1 MIPLI
6 LLIGCD
12 CDPDRPRYGGI
23 RYDVHHEPQKWQGI
37 SEGIDELRG
46 VLKKV
51 ETMSSMK
58 PKIIFCVRSDL
69 QMKEL
74 YGSAGWM
81 LEEYRPLW
89 RELEDEG
96 HEIAWHPHLWR
107 WSETSRCWYQEI
119 EDAQWIVRCLET
131 GHADFEAKWGKKPFT
146 CHMGWTF
153 HNNVSMHTINRLGLK
168 MDFSASPGVFF
179 AGGPGAAGTTFDNRI
194 DWRGTPKSWYRPSQA
209 DYRRPGEKRESEL
222 DIIEIPKFTSG
233 ARRLRFIK
241 RLASGSKGK
250 SELESGNAVFL
261 QVTALPFL
269 YKQIIAEQ
277 MGCERSG
284 PFFAS
289 FFHPDELLRK
299 RSFSSNTIVYSR
311 NNLEKNLCSLIEK
324 GKQRGK
330 EVRFAT
336 GPEAIDFVT
345 AGQ

>member
-1 MIPLI
+1 
-6 LLIGCD
+6 
-12 CDPDRPRYGGI
+12 
-23 RYDVHHEPQKWQGI
+23 
-37 SEGIDELRG
+37 
-46 VLKKV
+46 
-51 ETMSSMK
+51 
-58 PKIIFCVRSDL
+58 
-69 QMKEL
+69 
-74 YGSAGWM
+74 
-81 LEEYRPLW
+81 
-89 RELEDEG
+89 
-96 HEIAWHPHLWR
+96 
-107 WSETSRCWYQEI
+107 
-119 EDAQWIVRCLET
+119 
-131 GHADFEAKWGKKPFT
+131 
-146 CHMGWTF
+146 
-153 HNNVSMHTINRLGLK
+153 

-179 AGGPGAAGTTFDNRI
+179 AGGPGAAGTTFDNRV
-194 DWRGTPKSWYRPSQA
+194 DWRGTPKSRYRPSQA
-209 DYRRPGEKRESEL
+209 DCRRPGEKGESEL

-233 ARRLRFIK
+233 ARRLRFLK

-311 NNLEKNLCSLIEK
+311 NNLERNLCSLIEK